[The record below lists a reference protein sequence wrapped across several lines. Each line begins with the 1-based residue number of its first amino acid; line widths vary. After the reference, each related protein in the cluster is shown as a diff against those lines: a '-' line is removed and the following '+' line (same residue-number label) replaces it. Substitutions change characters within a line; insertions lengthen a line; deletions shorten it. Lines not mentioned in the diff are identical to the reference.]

1 LIHSVAR
8 KKRRE
13 QENKGG
19 VMKKCIKMLFEIE
32 DGQVVLENF
41 IAKQAEKFKVEG
53 VGQQIKKGQIQI
65 YVCGQEEQIDN
76 FIDCLYL
83 GDSKVK
89 LQNIKIETCSTD
101 RSYRGVFRIVE

>member
-1 LIHSVAR
+1 
-8 KKRRE
+8 
-13 QENKGG
+13 
-19 VMKKCIKMLFEIE
+19 MKKCVKVLFEVE
-32 DGQVVLENF
+32 NAQNVLETF

-53 VGQQIKKGQIQI
+53 VGQQIKQGLIQI
-65 YVCGQEEQIDN
+65 YVCAQEEVVDE

-83 GDSKVK
+83 GDKKAK